1 MPNLLRKSAQWHFCW
16 KGLYTTSV
24 MSSYSV
30 FPPSKKKERGGGGG
44 GRYNFS
50 MRSKQIKHS
59 NDHIK
64 GNQVRK
70 GGGGRGAP
78 WYTRLVLAH
87 HKARRTLPRAKG
99 DGRGVRGRERNFT
112 RSTNL
117 LLPRCENRRYF
128 ISLFLQEAAQFK
140 LSGLQHQLSENIPSS
155 LLERA
160 NREHDQLVAK
170 YQQLLQRQTSHTADA
185 RALEQLQVSLKPKPH
200 SRSPVQGGNWER
212 GYVHVGWSRTTCS

>member
-1 MPNLLRKSAQWHFCW
+1 
-16 KGLYTTSV
+16 
-24 MSSYSV
+24 
-30 FPPSKKKERGGGGG
+30 
-44 GRYNFS
+44 
-50 MRSKQIKHS
+50 MRSKQIKHY

-64 GNQVRK
+64 LGK
-70 GGGGRGAP
+70 GGGGAP
-78 WYTRLVLAH
+78 WYIRPAELYQGL
-87 HKARRTLPRAKG
+87 
-99 DGRGVRGRERNFT
+99 RGRERGGGGRERDFT

-117 LLPRCENRRYF
+117 LLLPRCEIRRYF

-140 LSGLQHQLSENIPSS
+140 LSGLQHQLSESIPSS

-185 RALEQLQVSLKPKPH
+185 RALEQLQVSLPH